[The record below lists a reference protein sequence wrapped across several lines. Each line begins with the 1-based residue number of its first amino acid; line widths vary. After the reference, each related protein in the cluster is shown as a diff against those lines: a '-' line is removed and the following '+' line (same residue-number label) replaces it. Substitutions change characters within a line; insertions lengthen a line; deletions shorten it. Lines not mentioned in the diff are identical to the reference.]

1 MSKVS
6 LSGLKTLAIKA
17 TRGIEIVGDGSSV
30 LTQPNTWYEI
40 SAVAGATAFPIDQV
54 SAVFRSPDTSA
65 TQITLADGD
74 KAYPLTLKQIAK
86 TDAEITCEEGTI
98 DVTDDME
105 NGFNAYIL
113 DGYKDIS
120 GSLNGFLKFDD
131 ETGELEDSVAEL
143 LGRFFNVINDDGEG
157 TYDVTAAENEA
168 FLLFICLN
176 KNAAVG
182 AVQNWII
189 LSVLLSSLGTGA
201 GLKDAQKR
209 DLSWKKAQG
218 YTSQYRRTVFAGDT
232 IDKMIA

>member
-1 MSKVS
+1 MTIIGFG
-6 LSGLKTLAIKA
+6 SGAS
-17 TRGIEIVGDGSSV
+17 E
-30 LTQPNTWYEI
+30 E
-40 SAVAGATAFPIDQV
+40 AVALHQELPT
-54 SAVFRSPDTSA
+54 
-65 TQITLADGD
+65 
-74 KAYPLTLKQIAK
+74 
-86 TDAEITCEEGTI
+86 
-98 DVTDDME
+98 
-105 NGFNAYIL
+105 
-113 DGYKDIS
+113 
-120 GSLNGFLKFDD
+120 
-131 ETGELEDSVAEL
+131 LEDSVAEL